1 VWRCA
6 GSPANGQYQSE
17 ISRVY
22 LLIRHHT
29 AVELVNRMSKLKVM
43 SRSIDVADSRRVL
56 VNLTKEGE
64 RRLQ

>member
-1 VWRCA
+1 VAVRGFSGKRPVSVGDLA
-6 GSPANGQYQSE
+6 
-17 ISRVY
+17 RY